1 MTQEC
6 LPRPVKST
14 NMSNKSPLFRFDEEP
29 RVQTKGK
36 SPLFASSFSESRNN
50 RRETA
55 IARQGRASRPS
66 LLPTVFR
73 ESTVD
78 SQDSVELRPLSQSS
92 HRTERSRDEQKDS
105 RLRYSNRRSSFN
117 SSVSR
122 SWSTDTA
129 NRTNLYWK
137 AQFEARKTA
146 SKHTLLSEI
155 EVIGPCSIWIL
166 LLFPLV
172 CTFVAVVLHSFIK
185 WEHHGLL
192 LQRSVP
198 LGNSTGNVATFSSP
212 SMEKYQ
218 GFVRTHMH
226 FQFHNATSVSAAGDP
241 FISVSSFVKSASQ
254 EEAVYS
260 NMQLFPLYIMREFV
274 GPGPYNAS
282 DVIKVPLPFISKED
296 SVPMQDIAPWQLVVN
311 VSTTSVVLAD
321 CLSVVLETS
330 SLSRTYFYVTLV
342 ESTALCIACL
352 SLLVVFCYRLRRH
365 AFHAFSVVSREL
377 PYLYQ
382 RQLTSWHFV
391 LPEQY
396 AVVAALALLL
406 VWCNPYKS
414 AAFLTMAWRDSF
426 YDASPLTEA
435 DFWVAFLVSCSGY
448 GFICTVVGYI
458 HGLRFNSNAYEEKY
472 LLQLVRDATALQQTQ
487 TLLSLSAAPRSAS
500 ALSEE
505 EFLRH
510 GDPSTAATNASVAQS
525 MVKRIHSL
533 YILPHHILSVQFL
546 DFFLARFVWLSV
558 SCGASFVYYS
568 VVFLHVWDARDS
580 YLRRWL
586 NGDGDHRLALW
597 VCSLV
602 VSVVSITW
610 LCWLIVAV
618 WRTGTLLRA
627 SRLATSRLR
636 QISFRALTFQVPLPC
651 PFVRN

>member
-1 MTQEC
+1 M
-6 LPRPVKST
+6 
-14 NMSNKSPLFRFDEEP
+14 NNKSPLFRFDEEP
-29 RVQTKGK
+29 KVQAKGK
-36 SPLFASSFSESRNN
+36 SPLFASSITETRSN
-50 RRETA
+50 RQETS
-55 IARQGRASRPS
+55 IVRQGRASRPS
-66 LLPTVFR
+66 ILPTVFR

-78 SQDSVELRPLSQSS
+78 SQDSVELRPLSQSVQS
-92 HRTERSRDEQKDS
+92 TERGRDEQKDS
-105 RLRYSNRRSSFN
+105 RLSYSNRRSTFN

-122 SWSTDTA
+122 SWSTDTTK
-129 NRTNLYWK
+129 RTHLYWR

-155 EVIGPCSIWIL
+155 EVIGTCSIWIL
-166 LLFPLV
+166 LLFPVV

-185 WEHHGLL
+185 WDHHELS
-192 LQRSVP
+192 LQRSLP
-198 LGNSTGNVATFSSP
+198 LGNSTGDVSTFSSP
-212 SMEKYQ
+212 IMEKYQ
-218 GFVRTHMH
+218 GFIRTHMH
-226 FQFHNATSVSAAGDP
+226 FQFHNATSVKEADDP
-241 FISVSSFVKSASQ
+241 FISVSSYIKSASQ
-254 EEAVYS
+254 EEVVYS
-260 NMQLFPLYIMREFV
+260 NLQLFPLYIMREFV

-282 DVIKVPLPFISKED
+282 DIIKVPLPFISKED

-311 VSTTSVVLAD
+311 VSTASVVLAD

-342 ESTALCIACL
+342 ESIALCIACM

-396 AVVAALALLL
+396 AVVAALMLLL
-406 VWCNPYKS
+406 VWCNPCKS
-414 AAFLTMAWRDSF
+414 VAFLTMAWRDSF

-435 DFWVAFLVSCSGY
+435 DFWAAFVVSCSGY

-487 TLLSLSAAPRSAS
+487 TLLSLSATPRSSS

-510 GDPSTAATNASVAQS
+510 GDPSMAATNASVAQS

-568 VVFLHVWDARDS
+568 VVFLHVWDARNS
-580 YLRRWL
+580 SLRRWL
-586 NGDGDHRLALW
+586 SGDGEHRLALW
-597 VCSLV
+597 VSSLA
-602 VSVVSITW
+602 VSLVSITW

-636 QISFRALTFQVPLPC
+636 QISFRALTFQVTLPC
-651 PFVRN
+651 HLVRHWSPLIAVEIVS